1 MMNVVDILDEICSYE
16 FEKEWFEFKENFDN
30 DDEIGEY
37 ISALSNSAAYFGKKY
52 AYMIWGIDDKNHNP
66 VGTTFNFDKNAK
78 HEEPLK
84 KYLERKLSN
93 NVFIDFKE
101 EKYKG
106 KRIVILII
114 SAAKTIPVDWDG
126 RRFIKVGSNKEQLSK
141 FPEREVYLFMV
152 LREGLPTIEN
162 TPSKYQDLTFSKLFG
177 YYGSK
182 GIILKQETFK
192 KNLGLLT
199 DDGKY
204 NIMAQLL
211 SDNSQMPLRVS
222 IFDGETKA
230 SNLFS
235 VREFGFNCLLY
246 SLDELLR
253 YGDVLNILQ
262 ADERNRIVERKE
274 VPLFESKAF
283 NEAIINAVLH
293 NKWVEGNEPMIS
305 VFSNRIEI
313 LSRGT
318 LPPTQTIEGFFLG
331 ESIPVND
338 KLSDIFLQLHI
349 SEKSGRGVPKIVD
362 TYGKRCITFRKNS
375 IVVTIPFNWI
385 NVVGNKVGNK
395 VCNKKELTNNRK
407 TILEEIRKNPNITTI
422 QLSNTLCISDTA
434 VGNNLKYLKDHFY
447 IKRTGSNK
455 TGYWE
460 ILK

>member
-1 MMNVVDILDEICSYE
+1 MNAKDVLNEICFHK
-16 FEKEWFEFKENFDN
+16 FEQDWFEFKENCDN
-30 DDEIGEY
+30 EDEIGEC
-37 ISALSNSAAYFGKKY
+37 ISALSNSAAYCGRNY
-52 AYMIWGIDDKNHNP
+52 AYMVWGISTKNHISVGTSFDYDKNVRH
-66 VGTTFNFDKNAK
+66 G
-78 HEEPLK
+78 ESLK
-84 KYLERKLSN
+84 YYLESKLSD
-93 NVFIDFKE
+93 NVCIDFKE
-101 EKYKG
+101 EYYKG

-126 RRFIKVGSNKEQLSK
+126 KRYIKVDSKREQLSK
-141 FPEREVYLFMV
+141 FREKEVILFET
-152 LREGLPTIEN
+152 LTEGLPTIEN

-177 YYGSK
+177 HYGSK
-182 GIILKQETFK
+182 GIILSQETFK

-199 DDGKY
+199 NDGKY

-211 SDNSQMPLRVS
+211 SDNSQIPLRVS
-222 IFDGETKA
+222 IFDGETKS

-246 SLDELLR
+246 SLDDLLR

-274 VPLFESKAF
+274 VPLYESKAF

-293 NKWVEGNEPMIS
+293 NKWVEGSEPMIS

-318 LPPTQTIEGFFLG
+318 LAPTQTIEGFFLG

-349 SEKSGRGVPKIVD
+349 SEKSGKGVPQIVD

-375 IVVTIPFNWI
+375 IVVTIPFKWI

-395 VCNKKELTNNRK
+395 KELTNNRK
-407 TILEEIRKNPNITTI
+407 IILEEIRKNPNITTI
-422 QLSNTLCISDTA
+422 QLSNVLCISDTA
-434 VGNNLKYLKDHFY
+434 VGNNLKFLKEHSY